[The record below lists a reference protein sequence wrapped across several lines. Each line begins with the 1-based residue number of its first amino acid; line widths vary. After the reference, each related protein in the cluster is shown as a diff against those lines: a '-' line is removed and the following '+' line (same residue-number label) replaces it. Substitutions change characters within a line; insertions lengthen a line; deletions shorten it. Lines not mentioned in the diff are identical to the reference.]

1 MNGAGR
7 RLANFLRR
15 FTQALLH
22 LSAGSCRQL
31 GDAPGAPPSIG
42 GEVSDQALSTSRH
55 GALLR
60 RSLARAALYSSLV
73 AATIVTL
80 AIGPAL
86 VRNGPTFA
94 DLGAH
99 PPHAPDLAPILAASP
114 AIQVHLATV
123 LAALALTAVLLA
135 GVKGTRLH
143 RTLGWA
149 WSLFMLATALSTF
162 FIRAAPVGPSFLG
175 FGFLHLFA
183 VLTLVSVPRAV
194 LAARRHD
201 VARHAR
207 VISGFVVGAL
217 GIAGVLAFLPGR
229 LLWAVFFG

>member
-1 MNGAGR
+1 
-7 RLANFLRR
+7 
-15 FTQALLH
+15 
-22 LSAGSCRQL
+22 
-31 GDAPGAPPSIG
+31 
-42 GEVSDQALSTSRH
+42 VSDQALSTSRH

-60 RSLARAALYSSLV
+60 RSMGRAAVCSTLV
-73 AATIVTL
+73 AGAILTL
-80 AIGPAL
+80 AAGPAML
-86 VRNGPTFA
+86 RSGAAFVR
-94 DLGAH
+94 LGAH
-99 PPHAPDLAPILAASP
+99 PPHAPDLGPVLAASP

-162 FIRAAPVGPSFLG
+162 FIRAAPVGPTFLG
-175 FGFLHLFA
+175 FGFLHVFA
-183 VLTLVSVPRAV
+183 VLTLISVPRAV

-201 VARHAR
+201 VARHAQ